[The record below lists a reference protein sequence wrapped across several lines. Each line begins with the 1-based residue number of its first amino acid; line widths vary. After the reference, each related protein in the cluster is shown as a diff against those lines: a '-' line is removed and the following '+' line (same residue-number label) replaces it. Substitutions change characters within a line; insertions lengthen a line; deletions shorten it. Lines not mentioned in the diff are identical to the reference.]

1 MHHIISQVHR
11 ERVGNSKSAV
21 LFCRLKFTYFALFT
35 SKLKISEPV
44 ILVLMYSKRYSS
56 TIHSVSYHFLLDHAE
71 KNVYFFY
78 HKTTI
83 LSEYKKEAREHA
95 SEFCFF
101 RVTRPKCGDKKRNVL
116 GSRRAVGAHVF
127 HGSDVLRAAI
137 SLYQD
142 QRRRRRR
149 RSWLFI
155 LRKLRNVAEIESVS
169 RALIRNQL
177 MLQKDLCRQLPSVV
191 AILRKG
197 GSEK

>member
-11 ERVGNSKSAV
+11 ERVGNYKSAV

-35 SKLKISEPV
+35 STVKISEPV

-56 TIHSVSYHFLLDHAE
+56 TIHSVSYHFVLDHAE

-101 RVTRPKCGDKKRNVL
+101 RVTRAGTKRETSWEV
-116 GSRRAVGAHVF
+116 AV
-127 HGSDVLRAAI
+127 
-137 SLYQD
+137 
-142 QRRRRRR
+142 
-149 RSWLFI
+149 
-155 LRKLRNVAEIESVS
+155 
-169 RALIRNQL
+169 QL
-177 MLQKDLCRQLPSVV
+177 ARTSFTAQTCSALPSRCTKTSDG
-191 AILRKG
+191 AG
-197 GSEK
+197 GAALGFLF